1 MSGAIPT
8 TVANYLLNVTLGTVT
23 WTGTN
28 APVPPMFLHLTSNA
42 PTAATAGTPISG
54 TGYSAASI
62 LFTSASGAAT
72 SGPTSGQGAI
82 SWTNGGVSGWT
93 VTGAEIWDSAG
104 SPVRWWF
111 GLWNSG
117 VAISVPAS
125 ATFQVNVGGVSAGLT

>member
-1 MSGAIPT
+1 VGAIPGS
-8 TVANYLLNVTLGTVT
+8 VASILLNATLGTTT
-23 WTGTN
+23 WTGTG

-42 PTAATAGTPISG
+42 PTSTTAGTPISG

-62 LFTSASGAAT
+62 LFNSASAGAT
-72 SGPTSGQGAI
+72 TGPTSGQGAI

-104 SPVRWWF
+104 TPVRWWY

-125 ATFQVNVGGVSAGLT
+125 ATFQVNVGGCSVSLA